1 MRSLLALRL
10 AAQNLRRNYQT
21 YGPFLLASSLLT
33 FALYAFMLFPFNPGI
48 SQVAFANGFLII
60 LNFGL
65 IVIGIFTALFLFYA
79 NSFLIK
85 RRKKELGMYG
95 ILGLER
101 RHVIGVLFFEL
112 ALSYLITMLIGLG
125 LGMLLARL
133 LFLILR
139 ALTRLDIPLTG
150 GVNPTALRLTALL
163 MGGLFLLL
171 FVYNALQVRLVKPI
185 DMLHSQQQG
194 EKEPQARWLL
204 ALLGFV
210 CLIAGYVIALRV
222 DNPINAVTLFFIA
235 VLLVIAGTYLTFLTG
250 SIALLKA
257 LKGRKRY
264 YYTSKHFVSVS
275 GMLYRMKQNAAGLA
289 SITILCTM
297 AMVTIGTTAALYLG
311 STRML
316 NSSYPSDIYIRVQ
329 SEQEAAAVLN
339 ALTELEETTEAQ
351 PVNRHLFRKLSE
363 VLLVR
368 DGEMLSAAQRDEDLT
383 WDYYNLLRS
392 VSIMTQE
399 EYNALQGTSVS
410 LGDREIAWF
419 GDETLSELTML
430 DQVWKVQQLSRP
442 TVPLTDSNN
451 VGYVNAVLVVRDWET
466 AAAVSRTYSLNL
478 EREAPVVPRYV
489 INYNLTGD
497 QDARLA
503 YGSQANQILT
513 DTLYSLNPD
522 GPISYS
528 FSDKGDVSADWY
540 SFYGSFLFVGVFLG
554 LVFMTGM
561 ALIIY
566 FKQISEGYQD
576 HDRYIILQ
584 KVGMSQ
590 SEVRSAVRRQVL
602 LVFFLPLTV
611 ALCHVAGSLKMIAL
625 MLQVFGLIDV
635 PFISLCSLGAAV
647 VVALVYLLFY
657 RRTAKSY
664 YKLVRFEGGEKQ

>member
-1 MRSLLALRL
+1 MRGLLTLRL

-33 FALYAFMLFPFNPGI
+33 FSLYAFMLFPFNPGI
-48 SQVAFANGFLII
+48 SQIAFANGFLII
-60 LNFGL
+60 LNLGL

-101 RHVIGVLFFEL
+101 RHVISVLFFEL

-139 ALTRLDIPLTG
+139 ALTRLDIPLDG
-150 GVNPTALRLTALL
+150 GVNPTALRLTAML
-163 MGGLFLLL
+163 MGGLFLLQ

-204 ALLGFV
+204 ALLGLA
-210 CLIAGYVIALRV
+210 CLIAGYVMALQV
-222 DNPINAVTLFFIA
+222 SNPVNAVALFFIA
-235 VLLVIAGTYLTFLTG
+235 VLLVIAGTYLTFLTS

-264 YYTSKHFVSVS
+264 YYTSRHFVSVS

-311 STRML
+311 SNRML
-316 NSSYPSDIYIRVQ
+316 DTQYPTDVYIRVQ
-329 SEQEAAAVLN
+329 SEQEAAAVLD
-339 ALTELEETTEAQ
+339 ALTRLEETTESQ
-351 PVNRHLFRKLSE
+351 PAERHLFRKLSE
-363 VLLVR
+363 LLLLR
-368 DGEMLSAAQRDEDLT
+368 DGEALSIARTDADVT
-383 WDYYNLLRS
+383 WDYYNLLHS
-392 VSIMTQE
+392 VSVLTQE
-399 EYNALQGTSVS
+399 DYNALQGASVA
-410 LGDREIAWF
+410 LGDREIAWY
-419 GDETLSELTML
+419 GDDYTPELKML
-430 DQVWKVQQLSRP
+430 DQVWTVQRLP
-442 TVPLTDSNN
+442 KPAVPVTGGGGS
-451 VGYVNAVLVVRDWET
+451 GYRTAIMVVRDWET
-466 AAAVSRTYSLNL
+466 AEAVSRAYRFKS
-478 EREAPVVPRYV
+478 EDEGPVVPIYV
-489 INYNLTGD
+489 ISYNLTGG
-497 QDARLA
+497 QEARLA
-503 YGSQANQILT
+503 YGQQAMQT
-513 DTLYSLNPD
+513 VADALYSLHAD
-522 GPISYS
+522 GHITYA
-528 FSDKGDVSADWY
+528 FFDKTSTAADWY
-540 SFYGSFLFVGVFLG
+540 GFYGSFLFVGVFLG

-590 SEVRSAVRRQVL
+590 SEVRTAVRRQVL

-611 ALCHVAGSLKMIAL
+611 ALCHVAGSLKMITL
-625 MLQVFGLIDV
+625 MLQVFGLTDV
-635 PFISLCSLGAAV
+635 PFVSLCSFGAAV

-664 YKLVRFEGGEKQ
+664 YKLVRFEGGEKK